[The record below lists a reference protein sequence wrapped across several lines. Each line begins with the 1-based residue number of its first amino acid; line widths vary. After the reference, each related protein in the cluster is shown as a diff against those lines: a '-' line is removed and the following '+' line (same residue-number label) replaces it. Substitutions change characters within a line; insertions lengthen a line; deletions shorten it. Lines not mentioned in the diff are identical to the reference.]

1 MARFLKS
8 REKAKGAAP
17 GSLIFMG
24 RQKMESTK
32 IRLFIY
38 SKESTSEKE
47 YHSIEE
53 ALSDFDENQVNWL
66 NIDGIHNTEVIQK
79 IGMQL
84 NISPLAL
91 ENVLNTGQRAKFFE
105 DKESLTLVT
114 KAVYYNQEEN
124 KISVEQISFVLFK
137 NIIISFQEKCGDH
150 FEPVR
155 NRIRSGFGNI
165 RKRTTDYLL
174 YALID
179 SLVDNYLINLEQL
192 GDKIEALEPK
202 LSNPNKEISNELFQY
217 KTEISYFRK
226 TIKPLKEV
234 LTRLLRSKTDLIN
247 DENIIF
253 YQELFDIEEQSIDAA
268 ENYFGMT
275 NDLLNL
281 YNTNI
286 SNKANDVMKVLTIFA
301 SIFIPLTFIA
311 GIYGTNFEYVPEL
324 QFRNAYFIMWGAMIV
339 VAGTMLYYFKK
350 HKWF

>member
-8 REKAKGAAP
+8 RAKAKGASP

-24 RQKMESTK
+24 KQRMESTK
-32 IRLFIY
+32 IRLFKY
-38 SKESTSEKE
+38 SVDNTSEKE
-47 YHSIEE
+47 YSSIEE
-53 ALSDFDENQVNWL
+53 ALNAFDTTKMNWL

-79 IGMQL
+79 IGKRL
-84 NISPLAL
+84 NISLLAL

-105 DKESLTLVT
+105 DKEYITLIT
-114 KAVYYNQEEN
+114 KAVYYNPDEN

-137 NIIISFQEKCGDH
+137 NIVISFQEKTGDH

-155 NRIRSGFGNI
+155 ARIRSGMGRI
-165 RKRTTDYLL
+165 RKSTSDYLM

-179 SLVDNYLINLEQL
+179 SLVDNYLINLEQI
-192 GDKIEALEPK
+192 GEKTEAIEVK
-202 LSNPNKEISNELFQY
+202 LAEPNKEISKELFQY

-234 LTRLLRSKTDLIN
+234 LIRLLRSKTELIK

-253 YQELFDIEEQSIDAA
+253 YQELFDIEEQSIEAVDS
-268 ENYFGMT
+268 YYSMI
-275 NDLLNL
+275 NDLMNL

-286 SNKANDVMKVLTIFA
+286 SNKANEVMKVLTIFA

-324 QFRNAYFIMWGAMIV
+324 QFKNAYFIMLGAMFL
-339 VAGTMLYYFKK
+339 VAVIMLYFFKK